1 VDVCLLSAQPVCQRS
16 LNVSDSPIRN
26 AHCAGA
32 LPLKAIIL
40 RVALRYLSVRPSVC
54 PVVARNWRT
63 KYRDRFARK
72 LNIGKG
78 AAWQLQ
84 LAAPNK
90 VCQKIRGRGQ
100 EFEVIAQYKVSVINK
115 AVVCVAG
122 SAPDIR
128 RTMDSFSLGVHRRLG
143 HGETNTT
150 QQGR

>member
-40 RVALRYLSVRPSVC
+40 RVALRYLSVRPSVRSWL
-54 PVVARNWRT
+54 ATGERNIAI
-63 KYRDRFARK
+63 DSRK

-84 LAAPNK
+84 LATPNK

-115 AVVCVAG
+115 AVVRC
-122 SAPDIR
+122 
-128 RTMDSFSLGVHRRLG
+128 RLRPRHSSHDG
-143 HGETNTT
+143 LV
-150 QQGR
+150 